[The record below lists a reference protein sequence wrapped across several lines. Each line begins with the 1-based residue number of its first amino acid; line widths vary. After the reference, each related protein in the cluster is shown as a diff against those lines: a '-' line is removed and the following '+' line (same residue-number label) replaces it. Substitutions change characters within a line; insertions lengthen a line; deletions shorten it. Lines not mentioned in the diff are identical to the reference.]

1 MINSYW
7 IRWSSEHKK
16 ETSRKL
22 SSIRMKA
29 SITRLRRTTH
39 DSRLEALG
47 VKGSY
52 SRKATCLDN
61 AYIEPFFSHLK
72 TEKLYL
78 KLCNS
83 EAEIRQ
89 AVEDCIYDYNYRRF
103 MPDSNNAHRL
113 KIDARW
119 QHSFFSSVFLTGV

>member
-22 SSIRMKA
+22 CSIRMKA

-72 TEKLYL
+72 TEKLTL
-78 KLCNS
+78 NCVIQK
-83 EAEIRQ
+83 
-89 AVEDCIYDYNYRRF
+89 RRF
-103 MPDSNNAHRL
+103 DKRW
-113 KIDARW
+113 KIAFTITTTDALCQTQTTR
-119 QHSFFSSVFLTGV
+119 TD